1 MAKKIISVL
10 LFIVLLIPGV
20 MAQAAGQQKLR
31 VGYVAEPAHGLYYVA
46 KDKGYFKDEGLDV
59 ELYQFG
65 SAAEGI
71 VALNAHKLDV
81 GTFGTTAPLVYITKG
96 AEFTFFG
103 GMMIGGQALV
113 VRPERLKEFKGKS
126 VSVYKGK
133 RIGIVKL
140 STGDVVFKNALTKA
154 GIDWKKEITTVE
166 LGSPAAIIEAVNK
179 GLVDAG
185 LLWPP
190 NFSLAEKNYGLKV
203 SHYIEQWYP
212 KYTCCR
218 IIAFTKQFN
227 ENKELYK
234 KFLIALI
241 RGYHFYK
248 TQPDETTNIYASNLK
263 IDKDIVRKETY
274 INKVAES
281 NPDPLKKK
289 ILEFWDGIVAANYV
303 PKNISIDIASH
314 INTAVYKQALDEVM
328 KRYPNDKIYKQM
340 LVTFKKNN

>member
-1 MAKKIISVL
+1 MVKKVIGVV
-10 LFIVLLIPGV
+10 FIVLF
-20 MAQAAGQQKLR
+20 AAVAVRAAELPKLR

-46 KDKGYFKDEGLDV
+46 KDKGYFKEEGVAV
-59 ELYQFG
+59 ELFQFG

-71 VALNAHKLDV
+71 TALNAHKLDV

-103 GMMIGGQALV
+103 GMMIGGQALIV
-113 VRPERLKEFKGKS
+113 KPERLKEFKGKD

-133 RIGIVKL
+133 KIGIVKL

-154 GIDWKKEITTVE
+154 GIDWRKDITTVE
-166 LGSPAAIIEAVNK
+166 LGSPAAIVEAVNK

-190 NFSLAEKNYGLKV
+190 HFSLAEKNYGLKV
-203 SHYIEQWYP
+203 SHYIEEWYP

-218 IIAFTKQFN
+218 IIAFTGQFDK
-227 ENKELYK
+227 NKDLYK

-248 TQPDETTNIYASNLK
+248 TKPEETTKIYASNLK
-263 IDKDIVRKETY
+263 IDADIVRKETY
-274 INKVAES
+274 IDKVAES

-303 PKNISIDIASH
+303 PKGISVDIASH
-314 INTAVYKQALDEVM
+314 INTEVYKQALDEVV
-328 KRYPNDKIYKQM
+328 KRYPKDKIYRQM
-340 LVTFKKNN
+340 LVTYKKNN